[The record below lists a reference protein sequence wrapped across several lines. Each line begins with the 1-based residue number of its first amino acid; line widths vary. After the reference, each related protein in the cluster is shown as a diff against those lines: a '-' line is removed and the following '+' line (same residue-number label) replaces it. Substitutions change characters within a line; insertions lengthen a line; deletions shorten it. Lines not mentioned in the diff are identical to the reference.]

1 MSFIL
6 DAIKKSDQQRQR
18 GATPTLLTLPAASA
32 EQRSPAILTYWV
44 LAAVTLSIGIAIG
57 WLRPWQA
64 EQPAGPLAAP
74 VKSVPQADV
83 NLPPSPVA
91 APAVQ
96 LQAIPVPRAPAPLPQ
111 MQKKLAEALGKAA
124 PASVPVET
132 VIAKSAP
139 VAARALGDLP
149 LEVRR
154 EIPEMRVAMHAYS
167 PRPEARIVSI
177 NDRLLHEG
185 DSAADGVKLEE
196 ITPDGM
202 IFSYKEF
209 RFRRG
214 VR

>member
-18 GATPTLLTLPAASA
+18 GATPTLLTVPAATVESR
-32 EQRSPAILTYWV
+32 QPAVFMYWG
-44 LAAVTLSIGIAIG
+44 LAAVTLSAGIAIG

-64 EQPAGPLAAP
+64 EKTAPAIMPAMPPQTAHGPQTPTLQPA
-74 VKSVPQADV
+74 PQAQEKF
-83 NLPPSPVA
+83 A
-91 APAVQ
+91 G
-96 LQAIPVPRAPAPLPQ
+96 IPR
-111 MQKKLAEALGKAA
+111 KAA
-124 PASVPVET
+124 PASVPEQRVQA
-132 VIAKSAP
+132 VPANAAP
-139 VAARALGDLP
+139 EPAAMALRDLP
-149 LEVRR
+149 PAVRR
-154 EIPEMRVAMHAYS
+154 EIPELRLSMHAYS